1 MSRVVRSMAILV
13 VLIAGPLVVLSQN
26 AAQST
31 AVKPTLTKEDYKKF
45 ESLSGSTLSPD
56 GKWIAYV
63 VSRGER
69 GANARGRGGD
79 NSSAVHYRATAAND
93 EKVVTTASNPMFSSN
108 SKWMLYTV
116 TPAGET

>member
-13 VLIAGPLVVLSQN
+13 VFIAGPLVVLSQN

-31 AVKPTLTKEDYKKF
+31 AAKPTLTKEDYKKF
-45 ESLSGSTLSPD
+45 ESLTGSTLSSD

-69 GANARGRGGD
+69 GANARGRGSD
-79 NSSAVHYRATAAND
+79 NSSAVHYPRPLRTM
-93 EKVVTTASNPMFSSN
+93 K
-108 SKWMLYTV
+108 KW
-116 TPAGET
+116 